1 MRDARRTGRT
11 SCPPGTQIALPQP
24 PVLPR
29 RPREAS
35 ASFPRLTPP
44 RSNSGIA
51 VAFEARF
58 GRPPYN
64 ALVLAR
70 HCWPGVE
77 SEAPR
82 STALWEPASA
92 SHRLPAPGSCARPVP
107 ATPKLRPMDAERSG
121 RPGEPPAPTAGC
133 RRPSPGGQALA
144 VSAAAV
150 TDHVRDRWQ
159 GGAALSGIGFP
170 VGGSAL
176 PASDRDPRNLQRS
189 RRRKPTE
196 IPRRVAA

>member
-51 VAFEARF
+51 VAFEGRF
-58 GRPPYN
+58 GSPPYN

-70 HCWPGVE
+70 HCWPGVH

-82 STALWEPASA
+82 STALWAPASA
-92 SHRLPAPGSCARPVP
+92 FHRLPAPASCARPVP
-107 ATPKLRPMDAERSG
+107 ATPKLRL
-121 RPGEPPAPTAGC
+121 
-133 RRPSPGGQALA
+133 RRPRRRLPGAHQRRRIADPVCDRHRRRGRLPGGDASSM
-144 VSAAAV
+144 VVGPAARGPRLERHAEA
-150 TDHVRDRWQ
+150 TRPRT
-159 GGAALSGIGFP
+159 
-170 VGGSAL
+170 
-176 PASDRDPRNLQRS
+176 DPRARNAS
-189 RRRKPTE
+189 RVTE
-196 IPRRVAA
+196 HDIAGPARECQWSH

>member
-1 MRDARRTGRT
+1 MRDARRTGGT

-51 VAFEARF
+51 VAFEGRF

-70 HCWPGVE
+70 HCWPGVQ

-82 STALWEPASA
+82 STALWAPASA
-92 SHRLPAPGSCARPVP
+92 FHRLPAPASCARPVP
-107 ATPKLRPMDAERSG
+107 ATPRLRPMDAERSG
-121 RPGEPPAPTAGC
+121 RPGEYPRTDSELQKTQSG
-133 RRPSPGGQALA
+133 RPSPRCERRSCDRSCAQSLA
-144 VSAAAV
+144 
-150 TDHVRDRWQ
+150 W
-159 GGAALSGIGFP
+159 GA
-170 VGGSAL
+170 
-176 PASDRDPRNLQRS
+176 PASQASVSRS
-189 RRRKPTE
+189 EEAHSRLEPETHG
-196 IPRRVAA
+196 ICSVPRR